1 MGITVAW
8 DNPEKTILRY
18 VHYGGWTWAELDAAV
33 AEARHRFRSV
43 THPVHVIIDLRE
55 SRPLPPLTLMPPLP
69 TRPVLSL
76 APDRG
81 SKLIF
86 VGSAAITRPYQDA
99 ARLRYRARRS
109 KSRVA
114 FIPTLE
120 EARLR
125 LRVMAPN
132 YLSAEQFL
140 ADPAFDLGKGYD
152 LSASD
157 PLTDDRLSF
166 DDEITQPI
174 PPLSASARREDDEAD
189 IAFA

>member
-33 AEARHRFRSV
+33 TEARRLFRSV

-55 SRPLPPLTLMPPLP
+55 SRPLPPLTTMPSLP
-69 TRPVLSL
+69 ARPVLSL

-114 FIPTLE
+114 FIPTVE

-125 LRVMAPN
+125 LRVVAPN
-132 YLSAEQFL
+132 DLSAEQFL
-140 ADPAFDLGKGYD
+140 ADPAFDRGEGFD

-157 PLTDDRLSF
+157 PRPEFAAGF
-166 DDEITQPI
+166 DEESTQPI
-174 PPLSASARREDDEAD
+174 PPGPSADRDETDLAHV
-189 IAFA
+189 

>member
-8 DNPEKTILRY
+8 DNREKTILRY
-18 VHYGGWTWAELDAAV
+18 IHYGMWTWAELDAAV
-33 AEARHRFRSV
+33 TEARRLFRSV

-55 SRPLPPLTLMPPLP
+55 SRPLPPLTTMPALP
-69 TRPVLSL
+69 ARPVLSL

-109 KSRVA
+109 KTRVA

-125 LRVMAPN
+125 LRVMAPDD
-132 YLSAEQFL
+132 LTAEQFL
-140 ADPAFDLGKGYD
+140 ADPAFDLGEGYD

-157 PLTDDRLSF
+157 PLPEFAAGF
-166 DDEITQPI
+166 DEEITQPI
-174 PPLSASARREDDEAD
+174 PPPTRSADDDQTE
-189 IAFA
+189 FTVV